1 MDGVKSC
8 IDTFHSFQVEKHFV
22 EVAPFHVGFDR
33 EQDAGAGLGVGR
45 IARCG
50 VKSHTQCADDLENGG
65 EARVSLAG

>member
-1 MDGVKSC
+1 MIIKSC
-8 IDTFHSFQVEKHFV
+8 IDTLKAFQVEKHFV

-45 IARCG
+45 MTLRG

-65 EARVSLAG
+65 EARVALAG